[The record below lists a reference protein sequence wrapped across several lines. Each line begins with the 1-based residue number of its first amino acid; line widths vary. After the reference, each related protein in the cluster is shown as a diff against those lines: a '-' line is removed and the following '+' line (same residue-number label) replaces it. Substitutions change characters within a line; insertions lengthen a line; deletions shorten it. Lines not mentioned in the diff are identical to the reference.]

1 MYKRSAGEKIF
12 NVANIALLT
21 CVLFCTLYPFY
32 YVVIA
37 SISNGSEVVRGNV
50 VFRPIGV
57 NFNAYRMI
65 PTIQYFG
72 TSYLN
77 TLFYTVFGALASM
90 TTMSMGAYALSRRRL
105 HGRRVIGVLISFTM
119 WFHAGVIP
127 FYLNMDSLGLLDSR
141 LGIIFGFAVNAFY
154 VILLRSYFEGIP
166 VELEEAARIDGMN
179 NFGTF
184 VYIMLPVAMPALAT
198 VGLYCVVDRWNGYFY
213 AMILLKDMYKMP
225 LQVLLKKLIVE
236 LNVLATVDTSGSFDF
251 TRESMVY
258 AIVVVSILPVV
269 AVYPLAQR
277 FLVKGMTLGAVKG

>member
-1 MYKRSAGEKIF
+1 MYKRSAGEKVF
-12 NVANIALLT
+12 NWVNIALLS

-32 YVVIA
+32 YVLIA
-37 SISNGSEVVRGNV
+37 SISDGSEVVRGNV
-50 VFRPIGV
+50 LFWPIGIRAD
-57 NFNAYRMI
+57 AYRMI

-72 TSYLN
+72 SSYLN
-77 TLFYTVFGALASM
+77 TLFYTFFGALASM
-90 TTMSMGAYALSRRRL
+90 TTMTMGSYALSRRRL
-105 HGRRVIGVLISFTM
+105 HGRRVIGILISFTM
-119 WFHAGVIP
+119 WFNAGVIP

-184 VYIMLPVAMPALAT
+184 VSIMLPVAVPALAT
-198 VGLYCVVDRWNGYFY
+198 VGLYCVVDRWNGYFF
-213 AMILLKDMYKMP
+213 AMILLKDMHKMP

-236 LNVLATVDTSGSFDF
+236 LNVLATVDNSGGYDF

-258 AIVVVSILPVV
+258 AIVVVSILPVT